1 MATRTATIIVD
12 AELAA
17 DYAAAPKARRRK
29 ALSAMRQALRAVP
42 ATKTKASRLSKRETE
57 LFLKINRTLPEDKQ
71 QRYDELTE
79 KRIEG
84 TLTKKEHAELLRLI
98 EEIGQIWVERLQA
111 VIDLAKLR
119 KISPREMMRQLGVNP
134 EKYG

>member
-1 MATRTATIIVD
+1 MATRTASIIVE

-17 DYAAAPKARRRK
+17 DYAAASKARRKK

-42 ATKTKASRLSKRETE
+42 ALKTKALRLSKRETE

-71 QRYDELTE
+71 QRYAELTE
-79 KRIEG
+79 KRIEE
-84 TLTKKEHAELLRLI
+84 TLTKKEHAELLELI
-98 EEIGQIWVERLQA
+98 EELQQIWVERWQA

-119 KISPREMMRQLGVNP
+119 KVSPQEMMRQLGVDP